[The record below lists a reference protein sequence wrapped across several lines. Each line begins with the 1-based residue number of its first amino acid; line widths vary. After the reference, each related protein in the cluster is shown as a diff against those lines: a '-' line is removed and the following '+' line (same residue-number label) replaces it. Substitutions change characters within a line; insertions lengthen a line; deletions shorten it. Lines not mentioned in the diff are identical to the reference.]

1 VDRTAEW
8 LSKKDHF
15 CDRRLTALRRGYIN
29 RFSAMAQRIGKCT
42 NYSGCKLA
50 YRNEKITVVT
60 KEFRCPECGSPLEPI
75 GPKRGPSATLILTIG
90 VSLVVLLAIVAI
102 LLTIGTRPGGSGVV
116 QVKQTPSPILTP
128 ELTPTATATAS
139 PTPTPTPTPTVTPTP
154 AGTPSATPF
163 SNVNSP
169 EIASVKRDVL
179 KRIDAMPNVSQSNK
193 DRLYSAVDR
202 ARLMG
207 LLFTISFETSFTK
220 LSPQDV
226 AIMKAELEH
235 PEIKKMLDDPTLVL
249 VILGYAD
256 KQGDDQK
263 NLQIST
269 ARAQAVMEA
278 LRDQCGVQNVMHV
291 VPMGGTDLLDARQL
305 AKNRVVEVWTVLP

>member
-1 VDRTAEW
+1 
-8 LSKKDHF
+8 
-15 CDRRLTALRRGYIN
+15 
-29 RFSAMAQRIGKCT
+29 MAQRIGKCT

-75 GPKRGPSATLILTIG
+75 GPKRGPSATLVLSIG

-102 LLTIGTRPGGSGVV
+102 LLTVGTRPGGSGVV
-116 QVKQTPSPILTP
+116 QLKQTPSPTLTP
-128 ELTPTATATAS
+128 E
-139 PTPTPTPTPTVTPTP
+139 PTPTPTATPAPTSTPTPT
-154 AGTPSATPF
+154 ATPSATAEASVTPV
-163 SNVNSP
+163 NDINSP
-169 EIASVKRDVL
+169 EIASVKKDVL

-202 ARLMG
+202 ARAMG
-207 LLFTISFETSFTK
+207 RLLTVSFETSLTK
-220 LSPQDV
+220 VSPQDI
-226 AIMKAELEH
+226 AFMKAELER